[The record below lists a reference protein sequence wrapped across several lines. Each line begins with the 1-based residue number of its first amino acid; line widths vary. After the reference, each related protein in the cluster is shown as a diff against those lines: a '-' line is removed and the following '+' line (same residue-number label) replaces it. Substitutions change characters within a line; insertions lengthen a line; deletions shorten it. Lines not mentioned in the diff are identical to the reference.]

1 MLDANLFT
9 HPLPRVLV
17 ENSEK
22 LAVAVALHRLQAHQ
36 RDTHVAGAPPAA
48 AALLLARLVAEAG
61 RDSSAKEYE
70 VGVRTRTVVVAAGRG

>member
-1 MLDANLFT
+1 MPYPFPRVPAPP
-9 HPLPRVLV
+9 PLTPFPRVLV

-70 VGVRTRTVVVAAGRG
+70 VGARTRT